1 MKGSKKTWSNMCDKP
16 RQKDL
21 NRTHTE
27 RHKHTHIYTHIH
39 RHEDTHKHIYTQ
51 THAHTYTHRHKHTHK
66 GYVQGLDTDSSQ
78 LY

>member
-1 MKGSKKTWSNMCDKP
+1 MTSLYNV

-21 NRTHTE
+21 NRTHTQ
-27 RHKHTHIYTHIH
+27 RDMNTHIH
-39 RHEDTHKHIYTQ
+39 TRVYIDMKTHVNTFMHRHIFIYTQ
-51 THAHTYTHRHKHTHK
+51 TPTHTHTHTHK